1 MNQGNPYRDIMVRAN
16 REGLEELTR
25 IYEEELNALAD

>member
-1 MNQGNPYRDIMVRAN
+1 MNQGNLYRDIIVRAN

-25 IYEEELNALAD
+25 MYEEELNPLAD